1 MDAPDKGSIRDT
13 VAAKTAKRVER
24 QERDKEAKQE
34 REGGIFNNKLVIERD
49 VAGLYFVRWVEGGAL
64 PEVLKDKFTSIRRIE
79 NIVLCKYGSLDII
92 TK

>member
-1 MDAPDKGSIRDT
+1 MESADKASIRDT
-13 VAAKTAKRVER
+13 VADKTAKRVAK

-79 NIVLCKYGSLDII
+79 NIVLNKYGSLDII

>member
-13 VAAKTAKRVER
+13 VADKTAKRV
-24 QERDKEAKQE
+24 AKQE
-34 REGGIFNNKLVIERD
+34 RDAEAKAQRAEGTFNNKLLIERD

-79 NIVLCKYGSLDII
+79 NVVLGKYGSLEII
-92 TK
+92 AK